1 MIERRVA
8 VVFLVDPEGRI
19 LMQHR
24 DQHAK
29 VSPNQ
34 WAMPG
39 GKIEDGESPQE
50 AARRE
55 VREETGLEAE
65 PILPYTVRTRPS
77 VTTADGEV
85 EMYVFYGPTEA
96 AQADVVLG
104 EGQAMVFLT
113 PAEALGTDLGVTAA
127 LLLPEFLASEAYRGL
142 AGRAKG

>member
-1 MIERRVA
+1 VIERRVA
-8 VVFLVDPEGRI
+8 VVFLVDPEGRL

-39 GKIEDGESPQE
+39 GKIEEGETPEE

-55 VREETGLEAE
+55 VLEETGLDAG
-65 PILPYTVRTRPS
+65 PIRLYLVQNRPS
-77 VTTADGEV
+77 VTTVDGEV
-85 EMYVFYGPTEA
+85 EMHVFYGPTDA
-96 AQADVVLG
+96 KQDDVVLG

-113 PAEALGTDLGVTAA
+113 PEEALGRDLGVTAA
-127 LLLPEFLASEAYRGL
+127 LILPGFLASPQYRAL
-142 AGRAKG
+142 AER

>member
-1 MIERRVA
+1 VIERRVA
-8 VVFLVDPEGRI
+8 VVFLVDPEGRL

-39 GKIEDGESPQE
+39 GKIEEGETPEE

-55 VREETGLEAE
+55 VLEETGLDAG
-65 PILPYTVRTRPS
+65 PIRLYLVQNRPS

-85 EMYVFYGPTEA
+85 EMHVFYGPTDA
-96 AQADVVLG
+96 KQDDVVLG

-113 PAEALGTDLGVTAA
+113 PEEALGRNLGVTAA
-127 LLLPEFLASEAYRGL
+127 LILPGFLASPQYRAL
-142 AGRAKG
+142 AER

>member
-8 VVFLVDPEGRI
+8 VVFLVDPRGRI

-34 WAMPG
+34 WALPG
-39 GKIEDGESPQE
+39 GKIEDGESPEQ

-55 VREETGLEAE
+55 VREETGLDAGAIEQ
-65 PILPYTVRTRPS
+65 YTVQTRPS

-85 EMYVFYGPTEA
+85 EMHVFYGPTDA
-96 AQADVVLG
+96 TQADVVLG

-113 PAEALGTDLGVTAA
+113 PGEALAKDLGVTAA
-127 LLLPEFLASEAYRGL
+127 LLLPGFVESPQYRRL
-142 AGRAKG
+142 AGRAEG

>member
-8 VVFLVDPEGRI
+8 VVFLVDPQGRV

-34 WAMPG
+34 WAFPG
-39 GKIEDGESPQE
+39 GKIEEGETPEE

-55 VREETGLEAE
+55 VLEETGLDAG
-65 PILPYTVRTRPS
+65 PIRLYTKRNRPS

-85 EMYVFYGPTEA
+85 EMHAFYGPTEA
-96 AQADVVLG
+96 TQDDIVLG

-113 PAEALGTDLGVTAA
+113 PEEALGKDLGVSAA
-127 LLLPEFLASEAYRGL
+127 LLLPPFLASEEYRTL
-142 AGRAKG
+142 ANRRKG

>member
-24 DQHAK
+24 DRHAK

-39 GKIEDGESPQE
+39 GKIEEGETPEE

-55 VREETGLEAE
+55 VREETGLDAGPLE
-65 PILPYTVRTRPS
+65 PYFVGTRPS
-77 VTTADGEV
+77 VITADGEV
-85 EMYVFYGPTEA
+85 EMHAYCGPTDARQE
-96 AQADVVLG
+96 DVVLG

-113 PAEALGTDLGVTAA
+113 PQEALARDLGVTAA
-127 LLLPEFLASEAYRGL
+127 LLLPGFLASEAYRTL
-142 AGRAKG
+142 ADR